1 MSYFVNKVSE
11 WSCSFVPFGK
21 KKYRKTASFCIPVS
35 CISLDVE
42 ATEAPAFD
50 VVLKADKKRLEL
62 LEEVCY
68 FFIIL

>member
-1 MSYFVNKVSE
+1 MKEAALLYLV
-11 WSCSFVPFGK
+11 G
-21 KKYRKTASFCIPVS
+21 KKYRKTASFCILVS